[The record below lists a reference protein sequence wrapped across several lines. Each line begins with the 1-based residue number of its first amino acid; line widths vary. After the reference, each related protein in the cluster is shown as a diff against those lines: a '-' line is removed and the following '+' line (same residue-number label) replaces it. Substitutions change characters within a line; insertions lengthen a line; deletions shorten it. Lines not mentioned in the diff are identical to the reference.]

1 VDSKSQVIVVSGD
14 PTRTQCCKVG
24 DADLGLEGQ
33 HFGCGDVSEGKEKQG
48 ERWGGSHRGG

>member
-1 VDSKSQVIVVSGD
+1 MVSGD

-33 HFGCGDVSEGKEKQG
+33 HFGCGDVSEGIEKQG
-48 ERWGGSHRGG
+48 ERWGGSHLGWGSIEIGP